1 MKLKLPKEP
10 WKNCGPPP
18 LISYKSEPTFVDT
31 PTDKSD
37 FLKVDMK
44 NQPGKRGSKTVAIY
58 VTLFW
63 TGSIEALPKFVTLL
77 YKVIWGQDLST
88 GPQKFGMTRNFV
100 IREAL
105 RVLEQKIR
113 ER

>member
-44 NQPGKRGSKTVAIY
+44 NQPGKRGSETVAIY

-63 TGSIEALPKFVTLL
+63 TGSIESLPKFVTLL